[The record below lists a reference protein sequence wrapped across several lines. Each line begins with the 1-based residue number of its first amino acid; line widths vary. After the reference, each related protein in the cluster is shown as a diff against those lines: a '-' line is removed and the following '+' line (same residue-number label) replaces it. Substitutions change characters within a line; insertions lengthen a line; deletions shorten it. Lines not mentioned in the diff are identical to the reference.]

1 MGGKN
6 GHSAALT
13 ANIPLW
19 YVAIL
24 RTAFASP
31 TTQCKYEW
39 ARESV
44 VVDGSSLF
52 MQMHVMKF

>member
-13 ANIPLW
+13 ANIPLR

-24 RTAFASP
+24 RTAFH

-39 ARESV
+39 AREPV